1 MNQFYNFGIGLS
13 CYRGIWEEGVKKT
26 VAVRSLI
33 NGKTIAKIDSWSDR
47 GLNLENGCQN
57 LRIGR
62 EK

>member
-1 MNQFYNFGIGLS
+1 M
-13 CYRGIWEEGVKKT
+13 KKT

-57 LRIGR
+57 LGIGR